1 MVGLNGCPNGVGGRV
16 PCSGRAGCRLAPFF
30 RSPARNLPTVLLP
43 IIRSIS
49 SLLTAVA
56 LLMLGSGMLSTMIGV
71 RLSGA
76 AWTRSPSDS

>member
-1 MVGLNGCPNGVGGRV
+1 M
-16 PCSGRAGCRLAPFF
+16 
-30 RSPARNLPTVLLP
+30 LP

-71 RLSGA
+71 RLSDAGVGA
-76 AWTRSPSDS
+76 VAIGFVMAAYYAGLTAGSLYG